1 MAYQLS
7 LFRNGETSLTWS
19 NPFIP
24 VVPGSDTGQL
34 ALPPDNQFHQ
44 SVATLGY
51 ESTPTIRFSGD
62 IAFGRMT
69 QDESFLPATVNASL
83 APSVPA
89 LPSQSLNG
97 QADTFNASARRH
109 RQAPPRA

>member
-1 MAYQLS
+1 MPPGACRRRVATS
-7 LFRNGETSLTWS
+7 SRCSATTTPSLTWS

-44 SVATLGY
+44 LVATLGY
-51 ESTPTIRFSGD
+51 EITPTIRFSGD

-69 QDESFLPATVNASL
+69 QDDVFLPAD
-83 APSVPA
+83 
-89 LPSQSLNG
+89 G
-97 QADTFNASARRH
+97 
-109 RQAPPRA
+109 